1 MAVSDTDDLDWG
13 DLDEDRS
20 DVEVFVD
27 KALAR
32 TDRAAPFSFVRRGQT
47 LGGFVVL
54 TATGPRAYVNRC
66 PHVPYALDFGDG
78 DVLHEGAIVCANHG
92 ARFDPQSGRC
102 IWGPARGRG
111 LEALPLE
118 DHGEVWR
125 VVINDEPATWP
136 FGESDV

>member
-1 MAVSDTDDLDWG
+1 VGAGDIDDLEWG
-13 DLDEDRS
+13 DLDESRS

-32 TDRAAPFSFVRRGQT
+32 PDRVAMFTFVRRGQT

-54 TATGPRAYVNRC
+54 TGAGPRAYVNRC
-66 PHVPYALDFGDG
+66 PHVPYSLDFGDG

-92 ARFDPQSGRC
+92 ARFEPTSGRC
-102 IWGPARGRG
+102 VWGPARGRG

-118 DHGEVWR
+118 DRGEVWR
-125 VVINDEPATWP
+125 VLVDAGPHSAP
-136 FGESDV
+136 VR